1 VNAAVVAY
9 KGSENESV
17 EKILGKVES
26 LWAQGWKFSGAAYTD
41 DFLFR
46 GDFAVCGGG
55 KVRLQALAPENVA
68 HL

>member
-46 GDFAVCGGG
+46 RNFPVCGGG
-55 KVRLQALAPENVA
+55 QVLFQTVAAENA
-68 HL
+68 TQF